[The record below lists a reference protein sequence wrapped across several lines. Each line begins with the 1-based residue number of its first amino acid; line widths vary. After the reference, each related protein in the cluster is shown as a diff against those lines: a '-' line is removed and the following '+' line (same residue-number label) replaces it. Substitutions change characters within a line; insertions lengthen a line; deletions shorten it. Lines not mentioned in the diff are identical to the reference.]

1 MKFEPYAR
9 EWLSRQTLIKST
21 RKTTRQSME
30 VYAFPVIGQL
40 EIADITENDI
50 DEIFFSERLFNRKGD
65 FMERVF
71 RVLLDVFDELVEEQ
85 VIQKS
90 PVDHIFSPI
99 VLSHE
104 KFILDGKTAEL
115 TNRSMFVDVSCT
127 WLKSKRYG
135 EVTYNLYYHFLHA
148 FIHPFIGKIE
158 ISLINQGHIRR
169 IYTYFNTVS
178 TNETWIGQMH
188 LVMRMVFEFAIE
200 KGLIASSPLERIND
214 PHLTPILLLDRDDK
228 NAVRAAFNQYG
239 FRKNRLKELSRALFT
254 ILLDDEDE
262 GYSNSQAVRKNNISF
277 QQVFEEWHRNTQD
290 GILSEATASASFH
303 SMDVYTLPNFGS
315 KPIQK
320 VSPADMQAVLDVYAL
335 MGNTADFYILGKMR
349 SLYSYAAERGY
360 VSRNIA
366 YDFKSDNNPAAV
378 KTVLSDNEIKR
389 FFFICDEMNCMDSY
403 MLAIVL
409 CTGIRIREAMATS
422 HSLVDLELGTL
433 KIKDQIK
440 DGRLTGTTKT
450 RAGRKIQLS
459 RTVLA
464 YLEAAREKGEQFKR
478 RAGYNNQYDLIF
490 TNEDGS
496 PLSYTNVNRKLDE
509 IARRLNRPDL
519 TAHTLRHTR
528 MTIASRCG
536 EGLDEIQNEVG
547 HGFASDVI
555 TEYLHQTEE
564 SIHES
569 AEKRQNY
576 LEGLMRRYEGESADG

>member
-1 MKFEPYAR
+1 MKFEQYAR
-9 EWLSRQTLIKST
+9 DWLARQTLVKST
-21 RKTTRQSME
+21 RKTTRQSLE
-30 VYAFPVIGQL
+30 VYAFPVIGQK
-40 EIADITENDI
+40 EIADITESDV
-50 DEIFFSERLFNRKGD
+50 DEIFFQERLFNRRGD

-71 RVLLDVFDELVEEQ
+71 RVLLAIFDELVGRQ

-90 PVDHIFSPI
+90 PVDHIYSPI

-104 KFILDGKTAEL
+104 KFILTEKDADL
-115 TNRSMFVDVSCT
+115 NNRSMFVDVSCM
-127 WLKSKRYG
+127 WLKGKRYG

-158 ISLINQGHIRR
+158 IGLINQGHIRK
-169 IYTYFNTVS
+169 IFTYFNTVN

-188 LVMRMVFEFAIE
+188 LVMRMVFDFAIE
-200 KGLIASSPLERIND
+200 KGLITTSPLDRIND
-214 PHLTPILLLDRDDK
+214 PHLDPILLLDKDEK
-228 NAVRAAFNQYG
+228 NDVRSAFNQYG
-239 FRKNRLKELSRALFT
+239 FRKNRLKELSRELFT

-262 GYSNSQAVRKNNISF
+262 NYSNAEGIRKSGITF
-277 QQVFEEWHRNTQD
+277 REVYEEWHRSTQD

-303 SMDVYTLPNFGS
+303 SMGVYALPNFGF

-320 VSPADMQAVLDVYAL
+320 VSPADIQAVLDVYAL

-349 SLYSYAAERGY
+349 SLYSYAVERRY
-360 VSRNIA
+360 VSRNIG
-366 YDFKSDNNPAAV
+366 YDFKSNNNPSAEKV
-378 KTVLSDNEIKR
+378 VLSDDEIKR
-389 FFFICDEMNCMDSY
+389 YFFICDEMDSMDGY

-409 CTGIRIREAMATS
+409 CTGIRIREAMAIS
-422 HSLVDLELGTL
+422 RPLIDLELGTL

-459 RTVLA
+459 RTALA
-464 YLEAAREKGEQFKR
+464 YLDAAREKEREFRQKP
-478 RAGYNNQYDLIF
+478 GYNNQYNLVF

-496 PLSYTNVNRKLDE
+496 PLSYTSVNRKLDE
-509 IARRLNRPDL
+509 IALKLKRPDL

-528 MTIASRCG
+528 MTVASRCG
-536 EGLDEIQNEVG
+536 EDLDEIQNEVG

-569 AEKRQNY
+569 AERRQKY
-576 LEGLMRRYEGESADG
+576 LERLIRRYGGETDG